1 MYLGAKVI
9 NIDRITGYDILMIM
23 KQRLNKTL
31 QPYKF
36 KIYNELWEKYKG
48 QLAMEDLAKIL
59 NTPLSSYYRIIR
71 KNYEP
76 TKHN

>member
-1 MYLGAKVI
+1 MGRKLLS
-9 NIDRITGYDILMIM
+9 IDTDSYYDILMIM

-59 NTPLSSYYRIIR
+59 NTPLSSFYRIIR

-76 TKHN
+76 NKHN